1 MNPPNRKVQTWSQT
15 RGLQTL
21 GVEPTSCSPWG
32 TSAQEGPS
40 PGWGGG
46 PIPPISS
53 FICRRQVQSFQ
64 QTPSHQPGCTVYT
77 PASQGL
83 SNPKPGEGSLQS
95 FSSDTL
101 ETVLPTRVRGAQGLR
116 VSYLATFLLESRL
129 VGLQNQNKQE
139 RGVRE
144 QAGKNGRE
152 QEARAHANLGGGAS
166 TGMQRHPGSKHR
178 QARSANTRGHRKSL
192 RLVKASASPREI
204 SGGVTTR
211 PQIGGWLLSPPPST
225 AGTWPSEAPHQG
237 GGGPSVL
244 GKLCQHFRRG
254 RCHGRA
260 ETPPGR
266 GPGSS

>member
-152 QEARAHANLGGGAS
+152 QEARAHATLGGGAS

-211 PQIGGWLLSPPPST
+211 PQIGGWLLSPPP
-225 AGTWPSEAPHQG
+225 H
-237 GGGPSVL
+237 
-244 GKLCQHFRRG
+244 RRNLAVRG
-254 RCHGRA
+254 S
-260 ETPPGR
+260 PPRGR
-266 GPGSS
+266 GPVCIGKAVSALSTWALPRPR